1 MSTSG
6 CVILTRLPSTART
19 CVYENLLF
27 QNFVQEDSLQIP
39 THKGAPLA
47 LEGLLK
53 LT

>member
-1 MSTSG
+1 MSASG

-19 CVYENLLF
+19 YVYENLLF

-39 THKGAPLA
+39 THKAAPLA